1 LPLAIFVACV
11 WVPDPAPPRA
21 HTADM
26 RQAWRALVGN
36 RPFRRLIAAY
46 LANGIANGL
55 PATLF
60 LLFVGHV
67 IAAPDQAGLL
77 LFVYLLSGILA
88 IPFWLR
94 LSFHLGKHRTWAIAM
109 LWVCAIFA
117 FIPFLGLGDLRAF
130 ATICVL
136 SGVGLGADLVLPTA
150 MQADVIDIDR
160 MQTGTRRTGLY
171 FALWSMASKLA
182 LAVAV
187 GLAFPLLD
195 WVGFVTEGHNGP
207 SALSALASLYATL
220 PLAFK
225 LMAVALVWNFP
236 LGAEVQATLLRGV
249 EQEEPA

>member
-1 LPLAIFVACV
+1 
-11 WVPDPAPPRA
+11 VPDPLPPRTHA
-21 HTADM
+21 TDM
-26 RQAWRALVGN
+26 WQAWHALVSN

-67 IAAPDQAGLL
+67 IEAPDRAGIL
-77 LFVYLLSGILA
+77 LFVYLLSGILS
-88 IPFWLR
+88 IPFWVR
-94 LSFHLGKHRTWAIAM
+94 MSYRFGKHRTWAIAM
-109 LWVCAIFA
+109 LWVCAVFT
-117 FIPFLGLGDLRAF
+117 FIPFLGLGDVRLF
-130 ATICVL
+130 AVLCVL
-136 SGVGLGADLVLPTA
+136 SGAGLGADLVLPTA

-160 MQTGTRRTGLY
+160 LQTGTRRTGLY

-195 WVGFVTEGHNGP
+195 WVGFVTEGHNAP
-207 SALSALASLYATL
+207 AALSALASLYATL

-225 LMAVALVWNFP
+225 LMAVALIWNFP
-236 LGAEVQATLLRGV
+236 LDAEAQATLLHGA
-249 EQEEPA
+249 EQHEPA